1 MLYKNKNDKI
11 VIGIS
16 WTKNINN
23 ENKKS
28 NIADKVNYMP
38 CLLRIQNLY
47 LLTHFYKFGQ

>member
-23 ENKKS
+23 EQKIKYS
-28 NIADKVNYMP
+28 
-38 CLLRIQNLY
+38 RQ
-47 LLTHFYKFGQ
+47 G